1 MKLPDLQELLAAQA
15 DARRLALHARAPSRA
30 QFLGQHR
37 SIQRGRGLE
46 FEEVRPY
53 VAGDDA
59 RSIDW
64 RVSAR
69 RGRLHTKLFREERER
84 PVWLL
89 VDLQPGLFFGTHVQ
103 MKSALAVRTAAVLAW
118 TSANHGDR
126 VGAVIAN
133 GSETICLPP
142 RARQAGVLPILN
154 ALLALQPRTPQAPL
168 PQTLT
173 AALRTLQPMVHP
185 GSLVLAISDFA
196 ATGTADEFLWS
207 GLAAHAEVRLFFVSD
222 ALERNGLPDG
232 KFRGGLPG
240 RLWPLDGRDSRER
253 WQRLWRE
260 REQRMESLG
269 QRLRMRVYALDTGT
283 APAAQIAA

>member
-1 MKLPDLQELLAAQA
+1 MKLPDLPELLAAQA
-15 DARRLALHARAPSRA
+15 EARRLPLRSRAPARM

-37 SIQRGRGLE
+37 SVQRGRGLE

-89 VDLQPGLFFGTHVQ
+89 VDLQPGMFFGSHVQ
-103 MKSALAVRTAAVLAW
+103 LKSALAVRAAAVLAW
-118 TSANHGDR
+118 ASAIHGDR

-133 GSETICLPP
+133 GSETLCLPP
-142 RARQAGVLPILN
+142 RAREAGVLPIIN
-154 ALLALQPRTPQAPL
+154 ALLALQPRTPQAPQ
-168 PQTLT
+168 PQAL
-173 AALRTLQPMVHP
+173 AGALRTLQPMVHP

-196 ATGTADEFLWS
+196 ASGAGDEILWS
-207 GLAAHAEVRLFFVSD
+207 GLAAHAEVRLFVVSD
-222 ALERNGLPDG
+222 ALERTGLPDG

-240 RLWPLDGRDSRER
+240 RLWPLDGRASRAR
-253 WQRLWRE
+253 WQSLWRE
-260 REQRMESLG
+260 RERRLESLG
-269 QRLRMRVYALDTGT
+269 QRLRMRILALDTGA

>member
-1 MKLPDLQELLAAQA
+1 MKLPDLQELLGCQA
-15 DARRLALHARAPSRA
+15 DARRLALHARAPARM
-30 QFLGQHR
+30 QFLGAHR
-37 SIQRGRGLE
+37 SVQRGRGLE

-89 VDLQPGLFFGTHVQ
+89 VDLQPGMFFGSHVQ
-103 MKSALAVRTAAVLAW
+103 LKSALAVRTAAVLAW
-118 TSANHGDR
+118 AAAIRGDR
-126 VGAVIAN
+126 VGAVVAN
-133 GSETICLPP
+133 GVEAMCLPP

-154 ALLALQPRTPQAPL
+154 ALLALQPRRPAAPL
-168 PQTLT
+168 PQTL
-173 AALRTLQPMVHP
+173 AGALAKLQPMVHP
-185 GSLVLAISDFA
+185 GSLVLVISDFA
-196 ATGTADEFLWS
+196 AAEARDEVLWS
-207 GLAAHAEVRLFFVSD
+207 GLAAHAEVRLYLVSD

-240 RLWPLDGRDSRER
+240 RLWPLDGRASRAR
-253 WQRLWRE
+253 WVARWRE
-260 REQRMESLG
+260 RAGRLESLG
-269 QRLRMRVYALDTGT
+269 QRLRMRIYSLDTGA